1 MSPGCQVAVSGAVR
15 TPLRAAVCRS
25 GRGSIADVA
34 LLPLRPLHRRPL
46 MTAPTIT
53 PPPSATA
60 PDADRGRVRA
70 WLLEDMAG
78 QATRHPGPHAAA
90 SPDGRQ
96 HPWWKVMCLTGV
108 DYFSPLG
115 YQPGIAAVAAGV
127 LSPFATLVLVALTL
141 LGALPV
147 YRRVAQESPHG
158 QGSIAMLERLLSF
171 WKGKLF
177 VLVLLGFAATD
188 FIITMTLSAADASA
202 HLIENPLVPL
212 WMRHRMDL
220 TLLLLA
226 FLAAI
231 FLRG

>member
-34 LLPLRPLHRRPL
+34 LLPLRPLQRRPL

-108 DYFSPLG
+108 DYFSTLG

-127 LSPFATLVLVALTL
+127 LSPIATVVLVLLTL
-141 LGALPV
+141 FGALPV
-147 YRRVAQESPHG
+147 YRRGGGGGPPGPGGVA
-158 QGSIAMLERLLSF
+158 
-171 WKGKLF
+171 
-177 VLVLLGFAATD
+177 V
-188 FIITMTLSAADASA
+188 ASQ
-202 HLIENPLVPL
+202 VVV
-212 WMRHRMDL
+212 
-220 TLLLLA
+220 
-226 FLAAI
+226 FL
-231 FLRG
+231 